1 MLLKKYW
8 LARKIQFEVGSEY
21 LRDNIGAGCVLLPL
35 SICGT
40 SLLANFSQK
49 EHFSRHQLC
58 MYATLSITLATF
70 GDRIKIGIIL
80 MFGACGQS
88 DDMTWHELQD
98 PTDNGQEQFLEHGA
112 YDQSDEETCPVLI
125 VLFNKKNLPIFLLF
139 YQRIWNFSSQIF
151 ETKFSRNFGRKICNI
166 TYQKERVG
174 EGVNEDFEL
183 SPKFI
188 WFWRFPI

>member
-49 EHFSRHQLC
+49 EHFSRHHLC

-70 GDRIKIGIIL
+70 GDR
-80 MFGACGQS
+80 
-88 DDMTWHELQD
+88 
-98 PTDNGQEQFLEHGA
+98 
-112 YDQSDEETCPVLI
+112 
-125 VLFNKKNLPIFLLF
+125 KKL
-139 YQRIWNFSSQIF
+139 
-151 ETKFSRNFGRKICNI
+151 G
-166 TYQKERVG
+166 
-174 EGVNEDFEL
+174 
-183 SPKFI
+183 
-188 WFWRFPI
+188 

>member
-70 GDRIKIGIIL
+70 GDRKKIGIIL
-80 MFGACGQS
+80 MFGTCGQS
-88 DDMTWHELQD
+88 DLQIMAR
-98 PTDNGQEQFLEHGA
+98 NNSWNMEHMIKVMMRHA
-112 YDQSDEETCPVLI
+112 VS
-125 VLFNKKNLPIFLLF
+125 
-139 YQRIWNFSSQIF
+139 
-151 ETKFSRNFGRKICNI
+151 
-166 TYQKERVG
+166 
-174 EGVNEDFEL
+174 
-183 SPKFI
+183 
-188 WFWRFPI
+188 

>member
-1 MLLKKYW
+1 MKSLKKISWVGWKHFAGGGRFFFESELLKHLKASKQVLEIWRNVWIWKVSLMLLKKYW

-80 MFGACGQS
+80 MFGTCGQ
-88 DDMTWHELQD
+88 DKTRQD
-98 PTDNGQEQFLEHGA
+98 KI
-112 YDQSDEETCPVLI
+112 Y
-125 VLFNKKNLPIFLLF
+125 
-139 YQRIWNFSSQIF
+139 
-151 ETKFSRNFGRKICNI
+151 FG
-166 TYQKERVG
+166 
-174 EGVNEDFEL
+174 
-183 SPKFI
+183 
-188 WFWRFPI
+188 